1 MRRNSRRRP
10 TWRYTPPWIGRR
22 SHQVI
27 SKELPFNEQHLRTFL
42 IESWSPWVVTDSD
55 RVKARTRIVS
65 FLLAAARTAPLR
77 LSPSSARTLP
87 QGPLPPRR
95 SIVCLAPRLRGG
107 SRLRFRAILRVGV
120 MQATAGIPD
129 SALPNLVLKPARF
142 LPSPGSQAALR
153 QPFLSLCTEAGARR
167 NETNG
172 FHKTSFS
179 QSANFP
185 FLTLQRA
192 RAITMRPV
200 DARPA

>member
-1 MRRNSRRRP
+1 
-10 TWRYTPPWIGRR
+10 
-22 SHQVI
+22 
-27 SKELPFNEQHLRTFL
+27 
-42 IESWSPWVVTDSD
+42 
-55 RVKARTRIVS
+55 
-65 FLLAAARTAPLR
+65 
-77 LSPSSARTLP
+77 
-87 QGPLPPRR
+87 
-95 SIVCLAPRLRGG
+95 
-107 SRLRFRAILRVGV
+107 

-200 DARPA
+200 